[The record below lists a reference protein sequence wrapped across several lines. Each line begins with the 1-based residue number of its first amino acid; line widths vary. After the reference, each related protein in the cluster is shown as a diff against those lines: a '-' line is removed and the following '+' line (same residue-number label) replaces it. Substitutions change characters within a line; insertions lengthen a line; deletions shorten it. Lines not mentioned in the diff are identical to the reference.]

1 KHKPT
6 PELLT
11 MRTPQRSQP
20 FPYTTLFRSRKL
32 DKHTWHA
39 ERCQGPL
46 VVRYL
51 VYAWDLSVRGAHLD
65 RTHGY
70 FNGTSVFLRAI
81 GHERAACELEID
93 APQHPDCLGWRVA
106 TTLESAGARAHGF
119 CRYRA
124 PDSDA
129 LLDHA

>member
-46 VVRYL
+46 VVRDL

-81 GHERAACELEID
+81 GHERSEEHTSALQSRE
-93 APQHPDCLGWRVA
+93 
-106 TTLESAGARAHGF
+106 TLV
-119 CRYRA
+119 CR
-124 PDSDA
+124 
-129 LLDHA
+129 LLLAKEDLSC